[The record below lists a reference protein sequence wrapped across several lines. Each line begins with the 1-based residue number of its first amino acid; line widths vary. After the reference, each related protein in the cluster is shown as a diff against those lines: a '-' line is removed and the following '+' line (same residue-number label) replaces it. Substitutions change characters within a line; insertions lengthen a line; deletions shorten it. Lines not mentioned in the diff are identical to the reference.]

1 MTENRLNRLA
11 KETSTYLKGASHQ
24 PVDWYPWGEEAFRR
38 AKELD
43 RPILLDIGATWC
55 HWCHVIDRESYEDP
69 ELAKVINEH
78 FVAIKVDRDER
89 PDIDARY
96 QQAVGA
102 IAGQGGWP
110 LTGFLTSDGKAFYGG
125 T

>member
-1 MTENRLNRLA
+1 MNAPKGHSPRGASVDRMTERPSNRLA

-43 RPILLDIGATWC
+43 RPILLDVGATWC

-78 FVAIKVDRDER
+78 FVAIKVDRDDVEGKRGLAPR
-89 PDIDARY
+89 P
-96 QQAVGA
+96 V
-102 IAGQGGWP
+102 
-110 LTGFLTSDGKAFYGG
+110 
-125 T
+125 

>member
-1 MTENRLNRLA
+1 MTESRPNRLA

-55 HWCHVIDRESYEDP
+55 HWCHVIDRES
-69 ELAKVINEH
+69 
-78 FVAIKVDRDER
+78 
-89 PDIDARY
+89 
-96 QQAVGA
+96 VGCSSRWPNTTGRTVRTRCGRQMPSTKPSRR
-102 IAGQGGWP
+102 AGNPSWK
-110 LTGFLTSDGKAFYGG
+110 KASR
-125 T
+125 TRRC